1 LAGYAPLLIV
11 LGLLYSVSSI
21 IRSIVLEKEL
31 RQKELMKMMSVT
43 ESDIGWS
50 WFTSYFVFHI
60 ITSICCAIASAS
72 LYDSSS
78 FVILLVF
85 WLLSFISIIT
95 FCFAISAVFSK
106 ATTATLV
113 GLLIFFVGYFLT
125 LTANFK
131 TGSGGVISLV
141 SIHPVT
147 AISYGIQEIGRLED
161 AGVGLVTGTM
171 STTDSPSGYTFT
183 KTLTSLFIAS
193 FFWGFLTFYLNR
205 VIRSEYGQPLPWYF
219 LCTKSYWLCGSGGKQ
234 HEVDDKE
241 LDHKVT
247 GVPVEEV
254 TDAVR
259 STVKD
264 GKGIAICGLRKQFG
278 EKTAVDNL
286 YLNMYTNQITA
297 LLGKKKWNHNIL

>member
-1 LAGYAPLLIV
+1 
-11 LGLLYSVSSI
+11 
-21 IRSIVLEKEL
+21 
-31 RQKELMKMMSVT
+31 MKMMSVT

-50 WFTSYFVFHI
+50 WFTSYFVFHL
-60 ITSICCAIASAS
+60 ITSVACAAASAN

-78 FVILLVF
+78 FIILLVF
-85 WLLSFISIIT
+85 WIMSFTSIIT

-125 LTANFK
+125 LTANIK
-131 TGSGGVISLV
+131 TGSGGIISLV
-141 SIHPVT
+141 SLHPV
-147 AISYGIQEIGRLED
+147 AAVSYGLQEIGRLED

-171 STTDSPSGYTFT
+171 STTDSPSGHTFV
-183 KTLTSLFIAS
+183 KILTSLFIS
-193 FFWGFLTFYLNR
+193 TIYWGFVSFYLNR

-219 LCTKSYWLCGSGGKQ
+219 LCTKSYWLCGSGKQ
-234 HEVDDKE
+234 YDVNDKDLE
-241 LDHKVT
+241 HKVT

-259 STVKD
+259 STIRD

-278 EKTAVDNL
+278 EKTAVDDL

-297 LLGKKKWNHNIL
+297 LLGKKPTFPFLYLSAIYRFI